1 MEPIELVVWLPALCT
16 KMEIPY
22 CIVKGKSRLGVVSFL
37 LCGAFLDAFIVA
49 RTDVI
54 DTLSQIVHKKTT
66 SVLCLTSV
74 KNEDKLEFS
83 KVLEA
88 IKVIHNFLQ
97 VVQVMIL

>member
-1 MEPIELVVWLPALCT
+1 M
-16 KMEIPY
+16 
-22 CIVKGKSRLGVVSFL
+22 KGKSRLGVVSFL